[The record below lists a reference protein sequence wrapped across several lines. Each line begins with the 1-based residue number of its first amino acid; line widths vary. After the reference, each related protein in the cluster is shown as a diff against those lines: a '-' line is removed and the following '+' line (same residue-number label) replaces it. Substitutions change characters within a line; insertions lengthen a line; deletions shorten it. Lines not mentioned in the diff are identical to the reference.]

1 MKKRKSPAIVAAGA
15 VILPMLIAGS
25 GLVGCALAG
34 GARAEELNKLQ
45 GHWVDVNGE
54 TTLDF
59 DENRMTVT
67 SPYDK
72 ETYKIKITG
81 ANPRYIEN
89 AKAKYDYDNGF
100 GVIGIIC
107 IGDDNV
113 LTAREM
119 ITDADGHQ
127 YRFVRQED
135 LDNELEIQIKDR
147 KFPKSIESDEIVSFN
162 LVFSNENSTYDIPPE
177 EPWYEGVYSI
187 DVEKEDDGTYEMSLH
202 GSGPSYIIVDYSG
215 PVSDEY
221 VKGLA
226 NLVKEQKIA
235 EYNGWW
241 RSNNEHFGSW
251 YLNIE
256 YASGEKI
263 LMEASGRAA
272 LECPFSFYEF
282 LKYADKEAGYTKE
295 LQEAN

>member
-1 MKKRKSPAIVAAGA
+1 MKNIIPPIFLAAGV
-15 VILPMLIAGS
+15 VILPLIFAGYT
-25 GLVGCALAG
+25 LAG
-34 GARAEELNKLQ
+34 CGSVGARAEELNKLQ

-59 DENRMTVT
+59 DKNRMTIT

-72 ETYKIKITG
+72 ETYKIRISG

-100 GVIGIIC
+100 GVIGTIW

-127 YRFVRQED
+127 YRFVREED

-147 KFPKSIESDEIVSFN
+147 DLPKSIASDEIVSFN
-162 LVFSNENSTYDIPPE
+162 LVFSNEDCTYDIPPE
-177 EPWYEGVYSI
+177 EPWYGGVYSI
-187 DVEKEDDGTYEMSLH
+187 DVEKDDDGAYELSLH
-202 GSGPSYIIVDYSG
+202 GSGPSYVIVDYSG
-215 PVSDEY
+215 PVSEEY

-241 RSNNEHFGSW
+241 HSNNEHFGSW

-295 LQEAN
+295 LQ